1 MNLYK
6 KESFWS
12 FYQIPENEKSYNGKT
27 IAQWEREYQNATT
40 LEKVSYNYRKAIVK
54 AKLNEK
60 YNLGFFIRKL
70 KFPLLIITTLGIKEL
85 YLFIKG

>member
-1 MNLYK
+1 MNLYN

-12 FYQIPENEKSYNGKT
+12 LYERPESEKCYDGKT
-27 IAQWEREYQNATT
+27 IDQWVREYQNATN

-60 YNLGFFIRKL
+60 YNLGFFLRKF
-70 KFPLLIITTLGIKEL
+70 KFPLLIITILGIKEL